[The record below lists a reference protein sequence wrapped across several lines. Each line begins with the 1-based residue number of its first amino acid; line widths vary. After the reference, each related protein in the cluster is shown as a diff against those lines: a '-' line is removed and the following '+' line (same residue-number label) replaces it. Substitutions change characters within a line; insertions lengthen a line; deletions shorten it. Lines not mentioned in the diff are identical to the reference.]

1 MNLIEKRVLQT
12 IKKYSMIDADDKVL
26 LALSGGYDSTALC
39 IILNNLA
46 DILKIELAIAHL
58 NHSIRGKEADED
70 ERFVI
75 NLAKQLNI
83 PVITKK
89 IDIPAL
95 KAQSKRLSPEEI
107 ARIERYKFL
116 KETARELKANK
127 IATAHTAD
135 DQIENFFLSAL
146 SGKGTTA
153 LAGIPPVTRNII
165 RPLIECTKD
174 EILQYLK
181 EHSIE
186 ARLDLSNLDIRI
198 PRNWI
203 RHKLIPFIQH
213 NFKPFKT
220 AILQT
225 IDILHYEDLFLEKI
239 VDTLFEDVKS
249 CNSGVYRVVL
259 PFVMKN
265 LEISVIRRL
274 VKRVFKYLEIKYT
287 FDEID
292 FLSQR
297 LKTGINVF
305 QLNNLIVWCY
315 KNYTIF
321 TPKYE
326 IKHYKIQIATSQSAK
341 LSFLNLRVRCELCN
355 QLEKFEQN
363 SIYLNIPEKITIVIR
378 SRKKGDKIQLM
389 NTEYF
394 TPLKNLFID
403 LKIPQPLKDVIP
415 VIEIRNQVAALYLNL
430 FPLNLK
436 NRISENYKILDKR
449 KKFVKLYFEHE
460 QN

>member
-1 MNLIEKRVLQT
+1 MNLIEEKVLQT
-12 IKKYSMIDADDKVL
+12 IKKYSMINAGDKVL

-39 IILNNLA
+39 LVLNNLV
-46 DILKIELAIAHL
+46 DILKIKLAVAHL

-70 ERFVI
+70 EKFVI
-75 NLAKQLNI
+75 ALANQLNI

-95 KAQSKRLSPEEI
+95 KAQSKKFSLEEL
-107 ARIERYKFL
+107 ARTERYKFL
-116 KETARELKANK
+116 KETAQKLKVSK
-127 IATAHTAD
+127 IATGHTAD

-146 SGKGTTA
+146 SGRGTTA
-153 LAGIPPVTRNII
+153 LAGIPPVTQNII

-181 EHSIE
+181 EQGIE
-186 ARLDLSNLDIRI
+186 ARLDSSNLDVKI

-220 AILQT
+220 SILQT
-225 IDILHYEDLFLEKI
+225 INILHCEDLFLEKI
-239 VDTLFEDVKS
+239 VDALFEDVKY
-249 CNSGVYRVVL
+249 NNNGIYRVVL
-259 PFVMKN
+259 PFIMKN
-265 LEISVIRRL
+265 LEISVVRRL
-274 VKRVFKYLEIKYT
+274 VKRIFKYFEIKYT

-297 LKTGINVF
+297 LKAGINVF

-321 TPKYE
+321 TPKNE
-326 IKHYKIQIATSQSAK
+326 IKAYKFQITPSQSIK
-341 LSFLNLRVRCELCN
+341 IPVLNLSVKCELCE
-355 QLEKFEQN
+355 QLKKFEQN
-363 SIYLNIPEKITIVIR
+363 SIYLNIPEKSTIIIR
-378 SRKKGDKIQLM
+378 SRKTGDKIQLM
-389 NTEYF
+389 NTKYF
-394 TPLKNLFID
+394 TSLKKLFID
-403 LKIPQPLKDVIP
+403 LKIPQPIKDVIP
-415 VIEIRNQVAALYLNL
+415 IIEIDNQIAALYLNI

-436 NRISENYKILDKR
+436 NRVSETHKILDKR
-449 KKFVKLYFEHE
+449 KKFVKLYFERV
-460 QN
+460 

>member
-1 MNLIEKRVLQT
+1 MNLIEEKVLQT
-12 IKKYSMIDADDKVL
+12 IKKYSMINAGDKVL

-39 IILNNLA
+39 LVLNNLV
-46 DILKIELAIAHL
+46 DILKIKLAVAHL

-70 ERFVI
+70 EKFVI
-75 NLAKQLNI
+75 ALANQLNI

-95 KAQSKRLSPEEI
+95 KAQSKKFSLEEL
-107 ARIERYKFL
+107 ARTERYKFL
-116 KETARELKANK
+116 KETAQKLKVSK
-127 IATAHTAD
+127 IATGHTAN

-146 SGKGTTA
+146 LGRGTTA
-153 LAGIPPVTRNII
+153 LAGIPPVTQNII

-181 EHSIE
+181 EQGIE
-186 ARLDLSNLDIRI
+186 ARLDSSNLDVKI

-220 AILQT
+220 SILQT
-225 IDILHYEDLFLEKI
+225 INILHCEDLFLEKI
-239 VDTLFEDVKS
+239 VDALFEDVKY
-249 CNSGVYRVVL
+249 NNNGIYRVVL
-259 PFVMKN
+259 PFIMKN
-265 LEISVIRRL
+265 LEISVVRRL
-274 VKRVFKYLEIKYT
+274 VKRIFKYFEIKYT

-297 LKTGINVF
+297 LKAGINVF

-321 TPKYE
+321 TPKNE
-326 IKHYKIQIATSQSAK
+326 IKAYKFQITPSQSIK
-341 LSFLNLRVRCELCN
+341 IPVLNLSVKCELCE
-355 QLEKFEQN
+355 QLKKFEQN
-363 SIYLNIPEKITIVIR
+363 SIYLNIPEKSTIIIR
-378 SRKKGDKIQLM
+378 SRKTGDKIQLM
-389 NTEYF
+389 NTKYF
-394 TPLKNLFID
+394 TSLKKLFID
-403 LKIPQPLKDVIP
+403 LKIPQPIKDVIP
-415 VIEIRNQVAALYLNL
+415 IIEIDNQIAALYLNI

-436 NRISENYKILDKR
+436 NRVSETHKILDKR
-449 KKFVKLYFEHE
+449 KKFVKLYFERV
-460 QN
+460 